1 MKALITGAS
10 SGLGRDLAKILS
22 NMGYDLILVA
32 RRTERLQD
40 LKDILT
46 TQIEI
51 KTLDLSDYQNC
62 IKLYDEVKEQQI
74 DILINNAGFGLLGR
88 FSKTSLDREMQMID
102 VNIKAVHI
110 LTKLFL
116 RDFMNR
122 DSGYILN
129 ISSSASFFSGP
140 LMSTYY
146 ATKNYV
152 TILTEAIHKEL
163 QVVKS
168 NVYIGVFCPGP
179 IATEF
184 NQVAQVKEDL
194 KSLNSEKAANYAIRK
209 MFRRKFLIIPGF
221 LNKCLYLFRNLIPN
235 ALLLTITYQIQK
247 KKEGKK

>member
-10 SGLGRDLAKILS
+10 SGLGKDFARILS

-32 RRTERLQD
+32 RRKERLED
-40 LKDILT
+40 LKNTLT

-51 KTLDLSDYQNC
+51 ITLDLSNYQNC

-88 FSKTSLDREMQMID
+88 FSETNLDREMEMID
-102 VNIKAVHI
+102 INIKAVHI

-116 RDFMNR
+116 KDFIKRN
-122 DSGYILN
+122 SGYILN

-152 TILTEAIHKEL
+152 TRLTEAIYKEL
-163 QVVKS
+163 QVIKS

-184 NQVAQVKEDL
+184 NQIAQVKQDL
-194 KSLNSEKAANYAIRK
+194 KALNSRKAAKYAIHK
-209 MFRRKFLIIPGF
+209 MFRRKFMIIPGF
-221 LNKCLYLFRNLIPN
+221 MNKCVYLFRNVIPN
-235 ALLLTITYQIQK
+235 PLLLAIIYRIQK